1 MSAARSRSANPIWP
15 VRFRGVAMDVETSW
29 LILAISAII
38 ALVAIPRRGGL
49 DLQCIVIGFAI
60 VVLLTFD
67 GCIGEEYDPGG
78 NPALTMA
85 KVSDARRRGEAV
97 EIRGICYSSCAL
109 KLAAG
114 NSLCVSPKSEIGVH
128 EVRDVSRHADY
139 T

>member
-1 MSAARSRSANPIWP
+1 MSAARSRSANPTWP
-15 VRFRGVAMDVETSW
+15 VRFRGVAMDAETSW

-38 ALVAIPRRGGL
+38 ALIALPRRAGL

-85 KVSDARRRGEAV
+85 KVSDARRRGADS
-97 EIRGICYSSCAL
+97 GA
-109 KLAAG
+109 
-114 NSLCVSPKSEIGVH
+114 
-128 EVRDVSRHADY
+128 SRPLIPE
-139 T
+139 